1 MSEKEKIIL
10 PPRYYQDYFNY
21 LVDFIEKNSPHCL
34 GDEDKLF
41 IQSYRNLTNNAQ
53 CLFIRMLNRR
63 GEFFRLDKLQ
73 YEEIQDYDTSLELLS
88 EEGFIT
94 IDDIAYP
101 EIFGLFTKAEL
112 SKVFPEREYQ
122 KMYKEEILSTLIED
136 DAEDDYMTLAEQTTL
151 IRLLKQEQVD
161 YLKFLFFGH
170 NYGMMTEFVIRDIG
184 NIKLENLDKH
194 EFTPWFD
201 SQDEAVAAF
210 ELSKLSRSFR
220 LATQELL
227 PEEISA
233 LMRPIDWQSFLQYPG
248 AKRTGDRLMLKMGEY
263 FERAMLFDDALYY
276 FSLSDRHPARERRIR
291 LYEKKNDIAAA
302 REIAE
307 TIIDNPY
314 NATELLFAKDF
325 MAKKSIRNYRTTTA
339 RIKESPEISIIYSHD
354 IKVEDMAC
362 EHFTEQGYESF
373 HTENYLWRGLFGLT
387 FWDLLFDESH
397 ASFHH
402 PLQRQP
408 SDLYNE
414 EFYLKR
420 ENQLHHL
427 LKELKTKQRL
437 KKHIN
442 IKYQQKEGIA
452 NPMVGWHESLL
463 PTIEA
468 AIKYLPLKG
477 LYSVL
482 LQIAKNVKYNS
493 AGFPD
498 LFIWKE
504 KEYHFYEIKSP
515 NDHLS
520 AQQLFWID
528 FMQENGINADVLR
541 VQYNEN

>member
-21 LVDFIEKNSPHCL
+21 LVDFIEKNSSHCL

-41 IQSYRNLTNNAQ
+41 IQSYRNLTDNAQ

-73 YEEIQDYDTSLELLS
+73 YEEIQDYDASLDLLS
-88 EEGFIT
+88 TEGFIT

-101 EIFGLFTKAEL
+101 EIFRLFTKAEL
-112 SKVFPEREYQ
+112 SKVFPERNYQ
-122 KMYKEEILSTLIED
+122 TMYKDEILSTLIED
-136 DAEDDYMTLAEQTTL
+136 DAKEDYMTLAEQTTL

-184 NIKLENLDKH
+184 NVKLENLDKH

-201 SQDEAVAAF
+201 SQNEAAAAF
-210 ELSKLSRSFR
+210 ELSKLSRVFR
-220 LATQELL
+220 LATEELL

-233 LMRPIDWQSFLQYPG
+233 LMAPIDWHSFLQYPG
-248 AKRTGDRLMLKMGEY
+248 AKRTGDKLMLKMGEY
-263 FERAMLFDDALYY
+263 FERATLFDEALHY
-276 FSLSDRHPARERRIR
+276 FSLSQRHPARERRIR
-291 LYEKKNDIAAA
+291 LLEKKNNMTDA

-307 TIIDNPY
+307 AIIDNPY
-314 NATELLFAKDF
+314 NAAEHLFAKDF
-325 MAKKSIRNYRTTTA
+325 LAKKSIRNYRTTTA
-339 RIKESPEISIIYSHD
+339 RIKESPEISIIHNPG
-354 IKVEDMAC
+354 INVETMTC
-362 EHFTEQGYESF
+362 EHFTDQGYDAY

-387 FWDLLFDESH
+387 FWDLLFDETH

-420 ENQLHHL
+420 ENQLNHL
-427 LKELKTKQRL
+427 LEELKTKQRL
-437 KKHIN
+437 KKHIQG
-442 IKYQQKEGIA
+442 KYQQKEGIA
-452 NPMVGWHESLL
+452 NPMIGWHESLL
-463 PTIEA
+463 PTVEA
-468 AIKYLPLKG
+468 AIKHLPLKG
-477 LYSVL
+477 LFSVL
-482 LQIAKNVKYNS
+482 LQMAKNVRYNS

-498 LFIWKE
+498 LFIWKG

-528 FMQENGINADVLR
+528 FMKENGIKADILR
-541 VQYNEN
+541 VQYN